1 MVYPRKPLPHAEQI
15 AILKQL
21 VRELNRELTRKYDA
35 FFAATKGRRECPF
48 EARIRSRQIDAAR
61 EHVKLAEACLLEMQR
76 QEAMFYAP
84 HQPGDRVCVMRDEP
98 GARPPSHY
106 LIIDIEPCRK
116 TFSYSAVPLTKQG
129 VMYKSRGPY
138 PLSPG
143 PHLKPSDLKVN
154 AEAEREA
161 EYYRTTAKVSRELS
175 YVLGRLD
182 QFEPQKDYS
191 GATTRYLRRNRLSVD

>member
-1 MVYPRKPLPHAEQI
+1 MVYPRKPLPHAVQI
-15 AILKQL
+15 AILKKL
-21 VRELNRELTRKYDA
+21 VREMNRELTRKYDA
-35 FFAATKGRRECPF
+35 FFTATKGHRDCPF
-48 EARIRSRQIDAAR
+48 EARIRSMQIDAAH

-84 HQPGDRVCVMRDEP
+84 CKPGDRVCVMHDEA

-106 LIIDIEPCRK
+106 LIVDIEPGK
-116 TFSYSAVPLTKQG
+116 KAFSYSAVPLTKQG

-143 PHLKPSDLKVN
+143 PHIRPSDLKVN
-154 AEAEREA
+154 DEAEHEA
-161 EYYRTTAKVSRELS
+161 EYYRASAKVSRELS

-191 GATTRYLRRNRLSVD
+191 GSTTRYLRRDRLSVD